1 MFSIDALF
9 ISITKLDSLQLLP
22 LKSHTLPNRK
32 ELRTIRDK
40 AAGCEATLK
49 AVERQLSD
57 LEASV
62 PRARMEA
69 EAEQAKAL
77 DIQQRLDELRAATE
91 VSWMGGGA

>member
-1 MFSIDALF
+1 MIHSCTGPF
-9 ISITKLDSLQLLP
+9 KL
-22 LKSHTLPNRK
+22 TLSNGK

-40 AAGCEATLK
+40 VTGCEAALK
-49 AVERQLSD
+49 ATERQLSD

-69 EAEQAKAL
+69 EAEQAKAV

-91 VSWMGGGA
+91 VRRTRVTPPKALKSLPYKSLI